1 MLKKK
6 KKQCCNITG
15 KKQNSAKQNNNKMN
29 KSEKDKFQGQVRNCD
44 KGPVLSEEKAKIT

>member
-1 MLKKK
+1 
-6 KKQCCNITG
+6 
-15 KKQNSAKQNNNKMN
+15 MN